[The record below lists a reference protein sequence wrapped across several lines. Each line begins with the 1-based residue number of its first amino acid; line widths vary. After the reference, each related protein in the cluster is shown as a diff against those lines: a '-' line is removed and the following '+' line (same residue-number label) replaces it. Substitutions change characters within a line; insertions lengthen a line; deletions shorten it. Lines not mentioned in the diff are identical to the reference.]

1 MKLENFTIKSLRE
14 KFKKRELSVREVV
27 KAFFEK
33 IEKEDKKIGAFLTL
47 NKELAVSEAEKLDK
61 NFKDFFGEL
70 PLFGVPIAVKDNI
83 LVKDIRCTAGS
94 KILDNFIAPYDATVI
109 KKLKEKGCIILG
121 KTNLDEF
128 AMGSSGENSAF
139 FPTKNPHDL
148 ERVAG
153 GSSSGSAAAVS
164 ANFCV
169 FSLGSDT
176 AGSIRLPS
184 SFCGVVGL
192 KPTYGTVSRYGL
204 IAMASS
210 LDQIGPL
217 TKTVEDAEIVFDTIS
232 GKDPLDSTTVK
243 EYLYKKKE
251 FKNSLSKL
259 KVGLPKEYYAKGINK
274 EVEKLIQKEIKKLE
288 KAGAKIKEIS
298 IPYSTEEA
306 LATYYIV
313 MSSEVSAN
321 LARYDG
327 IKYGKSIVLEK
338 EVKELAN
345 VYFETRGKYL
355 GKEVKRRIMLG
366 TFALSSGYYEAY
378 YLRAKKVQRIIK
390 EEFEKA
396 FKEVDILL
404 TPTFP
409 QLPFKLG
416 ERTKDPLSMYL
427 SDIFMVGVNLAG
439 LCAISIPC
447 GKVKN
452 LPVGVQII
460 GAPFSEKLILKVAKF
475 LEKNN
480 GKIN

>member
-1 MKLENFTIKSLRE
+1 MKLENFTISSLKE
-14 KFKKRELSVREVV
+14 KIKKKEISVKEVV
-27 KAFFEK
+27 KNYFDQ
-33 IEKEDKKIGAFLTL
+33 IEKEDEKIGAFLTL
-47 NKELAVSEAEKLDK
+47 TKELAFSTAERLDRNFEKLK
-61 NFKDFFGEL
+61 NL
-70 PLFGVPIAVKDNI
+70 PLFGIPFSIKDNI
-83 LVKDIRCTAGS
+83 LLENEKCTAGS
-94 KILDNFIAPYDATVI
+94 KILENFIAPYDATVV
-109 KKLKEKGCIILG
+109 KRLKEKGGVILG

-148 ERVAG
+148 KRVAG
-153 GSSSGSAAAVS
+153 GSSSGSAASVA

-176 AGSIRLPS
+176 AGSIRLPA

-217 TKTVEDAEIVFDTIS
+217 TKTVKDAKLVFEIIS
-232 GKDPLDSTTVK
+232 GRDPLDSTTIK
-243 EYLYKKKE
+243 EYYYKKKE
-251 FKNSLSKL
+251 FKKPL
-259 KVGLPKEYYAKGINK
+259 KKIKIGLPKEYFKGKLNK
-274 EVEKLIQKEIKKLE
+274 TIEKLIEKEIKILE
-288 KAGAKIKEIS
+288 KEKIKITEVS
-298 IPYSTEEA
+298 IPHSTDEA
-306 LATYYIV
+306 LAVYHIV

-327 IKYGKSIVLEK
+327 IKYGKSIIFEKELEK
-338 EVKELAN
+338 LTE

-355 GKEVKRRIMLG
+355 GKEVKRRVMLG

-396 FKEVDILL
+396 FKKVDLLL

-409 QLPFKLG
+409 DLPFKLG
-416 ERTKDPLSMYL
+416 EKTRDPLSMYL

-439 LCAISIPC
+439 LCALSLPC
-447 GKVKN
+447 GKVGN
-452 LPVGVQII
+452 LPVGIQLI
-460 GAPFSEKLILKVAKF
+460 GNPFSENLIFKVGEF

-480 GKIN
+480 E